1 MHLQKGFVLSLYLIN
16 DLHFIHILVYCKR
29 KYRKGVLQEWGII
42 MELEFDVKV
51 TSSALYDYL
60 LYHTYTGLSGML
72 GTLVGVFLII
82 AFVSTRYFIYLI
94 AGVVLIAYMPCSLFL
109 KAKQQVV
116 NNPVFKE
123 PLHYKMTDEG
133 VSVSQGE
140 TEEMQSWESCVKAVS
155 TAKSVILY
163 TSRTTASIFPKRD
176 LEDKKEALIQM
187 ISTHM
192 PPKKVKI
199 RF

>member
-1 MHLQKGFVLSLYLIN
+1 
-16 DLHFIHILVYCKR
+16 
-29 KYRKGVLQEWGII
+29 
-42 MELEFDVKV
+42 MELEIDVKV
-51 TSSALYDYL
+51 TSSDLYDYL

-72 GTLVGVFLII
+72 GTLVGVFLIM
-82 AFVSTRYFIYLI
+82 AFISTQYFIYLI

-109 KAKQQVV
+109 KAKQQAV

-123 PLHYKMTDEG
+123 PLHYKMTEEG
-133 VSVSQGE
+133 ISVSQGE
-140 TEEMQSWESCVKAVS
+140 SEETQSWESCVKAVS
-155 TAKSVILY
+155 TGRSIILY

-176 LEDKKEALIQM
+176 LGEKKEALIQV
-187 ISTHM
+187 ISAYM

>member
-1 MHLQKGFVLSLYLIN
+1 
-16 DLHFIHILVYCKR
+16 
-29 KYRKGVLQEWGII
+29 

-51 TSSALYDYL
+51 TVGVLYDYL
-60 LYHTYTGLSGML
+60 LYHTYTSLSGML
-72 GTLVGVFLII
+72 GTLVGAFLIM
-82 AFVSTRYFIYLI
+82 AFLSTKYVIYLI
-94 AGVVLIAYMPCSLFL
+94 AGIVLIAYLPGALFL
-109 KAKQQVV
+109 RAMRQVQ
-116 NNPVFKE
+116 NTPAFKK

-133 VSVSQGE
+133 IGVSQGE
-140 TEEMQSWESCVKAVS
+140 NEENQSWDCCVKAVS
-155 TAKSVILY
+155 TSRSIILY

-176 LEDKKEALIQM
+176 LGDKKEALIQI

>member
-1 MHLQKGFVLSLYLIN
+1 
-16 DLHFIHILVYCKR
+16 
-29 KYRKGVLQEWGII
+29 
-42 MELEFDVKV
+42 MELEIDVKV
-51 TSSALYDYL
+51 TSSDLYDYL
-60 LYHTYTGLSGML
+60 LYHTYTGFSGML
-72 GTLVGVFLII
+72 GTLVGIFLIM
-82 AFVSTRYFIYLI
+82 AFISTQYFIYLI

-109 KAKQQVV
+109 KAKQQAV

-123 PLHYKMTDEG
+123 PLHYKMTEEG
-133 VSVSQGE
+133 ISVSQGE
-140 TEEMQSWESCVKAVS
+140 DEEMQSWESCVKAIS
-155 TAKSVILY
+155 TGRSIILY

-176 LEDKKEALIQM
+176 LGEKKETLIQM